1 MNPIDERENIEQLLP
16 WYVNGTLSSKE
27 QSLVSEW
34 LAKDEELKQQEAW
47 LRQLQQEAKALEAT
61 KQEQV
66 PLDFAWQSFKRQLDS
81 PAQEKQTTKVNWWA
95 SVGIAACLTLV
106 VQLGYWQW
114 QWQQSTPIEMLS
126 GDNLSAYQE
135 NHWLVQVQ
143 FSPNVTMENV
153 AITLNSVELQIIS
166 GPSALGIYHLAVPKD
181 SNRFY
186 SINALELWLMQQ
198 PAIAS
203 FALLP

>member
-16 WYVNGTLSSKE
+16 WYVNGTLSSEE

-95 SVGIAACLTLV
+95 SAGIAACLTLV
-106 VQLGYWQW
+106 VQLGWW
-114 QWQQSTPIEMLS
+114 QWQQTDPIELLS
-126 GDNLSAYQE
+126 GDVTAAYQE

-143 FSPNVTMENV
+143 FSSEASMVDVSV
-153 AITLNSVELQIIS
+153 ALNSVDLQIIS
-166 GPSALGIYHLAVPKD
+166 GPSALGLYHLATPKNSSQFPD
-181 SNRFY
+181 THS
-186 SINALELWLMQQ
+186 LEAWLQQ
-198 PAIAS
+198 QTTIEF